1 MSVTLSVLLWAWT
14 GREAELVEYEDA
26 VLPYVAD
33 HGGAV
38 LYRAR
43 THGERDE
50 PNEIHL
56 IQFPS
61 EAALD
66 AYIKDPRPVPCLV
79 GVRDQAI
86 ERTQLLRVDVI
97 S

>member
-1 MSVTLSVLLWAWT
+1 MSVTLCVLLWAWA

-26 VLPYVAD
+26 VLPFVAD

-38 LYRAR
+38 LHRAR

-50 PNEIHL
+50 PNEVHL

-61 EAALD
+61 ETALD
-66 AYIKDPRPVPCLV
+66 DYIKDPRRAALA

-86 ERTQLLRVDVI
+86 ERTQLLRVDIV

>member
-1 MSVTLSVLLWAWT
+1 MSVTLSVLLWAWA
-14 GREAELVEYEDA
+14 GREAELIEYEDA

-43 THGERDE
+43 THGEREE

-66 AYIKDPRPVPCLV
+66 AYIKDPVGAALA

-86 ERTQLLRVDVI
+86 ERTQLLRVDVV